1 LNEFITGQR
10 WVSDPEAD
18 KGLGTVIKVEGRTVT
33 LAFLATGESR
43 TYAAETAPLTRA
55 VFQVGN
61 GIASHEG
68 WAMVIQSIEEIDGLL
83 IYHGLREDGSTARL
97 EEGDLDNFLQLNLP
111 TDRLYSRRIDKAKWF
126 ELRYQTLLEM
136 NRLAHSEVWGLA
148 GVRTTLIPHQL
159 YIAHE
164 VANRFAPRVLL
175 ADEVGLGKTI
185 EAGLIIHHQLLM
197 ERAQRVLIITPG
209 PLVHQW
215 LVEMLRRFNLHF
227 SVFNDER
234 WEALAEDEDINPFDS
249 EQRVL
254 CDLDFFVHHTDR
266 LEKALASQ
274 WDLLVVDEAHHLEW
288 SEEDPSAEYLCIELL
303 SELTAGVLLLTATPE
318 QLGKAAHFAR
328 LRLLDPDRYP
338 SLDAF
343 IQEEHDYEPVA
354 QAVEALLDNQ
364 PLPATVEKELKGIFA
379 EANNRKYLDIIGNEN
394 SSDEEVSV
402 AREALVEQ
410 LLDRHG
416 AGRVLFRNT
425 RASVTGFPQRKLIPY
440 PLPVPEQYQQVW
452 TDIAIEDEL
461 QYSISLEL
469 GYQHHSLQNSEED
482 DVAENNSVPTIWTD
496 IDPRVPWLIEK
507 IKSLGNE
514 KILLITASAETVLD
528 LASALRL
535 KQGIHAAVFHEDMSI
550 IERDRAAAFF
560 ADPEDGTQILLC
572 SEIGSEGRNFQFS
585 QHLILFDLPFNPDLL
600 EQRIGRLDR
609 IGQMHDIQIHVPY
622 LMDSAQEVLF
632 NWYQQGLSAF
642 EKPCPAAHGVF
653 VEFEAELHD
662 ICVPSSDGKKYNQ
675 DELKLL
681 VKKSHQRTEQLND
694 EMHRGRDRLL
704 EFNSCR
710 PKKAAELVD
719 QANEQENPD
728 HLFSYLEKVFDC
740 YGVDFES
747 HSQNSWIL
755 RPGPYLQTGFPG
767 LMEEGMTITCHRDT
781 ALSNEDQHFLSWE
794 HPMVTGAMEMTLIG
808 EKGNTGFTAISH
820 PGLKPGS
827 IFLECLYVLD
837 APSHKKLETRR
848 YLPPTLMRFVVD
860 QQGKDIE
867 DALSHKRISEC
878 QIDVDK
884 DTSRKIVKACMQE
897 IRNIVPTADAL
908 AQQQAPQIIEQ
919 AKTRTRQSLGKEIDR
934 LQALKLV
941 NPNIRDDEMMYLI
954 TQQEQLLQVLTKAVV
969 RLDAVRIIVAT

>member
-1 LNEFITGQR
+1 LNEFIVGQR
-10 WVSDPEAD
+10 WVSDTEAD
-18 KGLGTVIKVEGRTVT
+18 KGLGTVIKVDGRMVT

-68 WAMVIQSIEEIDGLL
+68 WAMVIQSIEEAEGLL
-83 IYHGLREDGSTARL
+83 IYHGLGEDGSTARL

-136 NRLAHSEVWGLA
+136 NRLAHSETWGLA

-164 VANRFAPRVLL
+164 VANRYAPRVLL

-197 ERAQRVLIITPG
+197 ERAQRVLIVVPG

-234 WEALAEDEDINPFDS
+234 WGALAEDEEINPFDS
-249 EQRVL
+249 EQLVL
-254 CDLDFFVHHTDR
+254 CDLDFFVNHAER

-288 SEEDPSAEYLCIELL
+288 NEEEPSAEYLCIELL
-303 SELTAGVLLLTATPE
+303 AALTAGVLLLTATPE

-338 SLDAF
+338 SLEAF
-343 IQEEHDYEPVA
+343 IKEERDYESVA
-354 QAVEALLDNQ
+354 LAVEALLDNK
-364 PLPATVEKELKGIFA
+364 PLPPAAKEIFVEA
-379 EANNRKYLDIIGNEN
+379 DNRKHLDVIGNKN
-394 SSDEEVSV
+394 SSDDQVSI
-402 AREALVEQ
+402 ARETLVEQ

-425 RASVTGFPQRKLIPY
+425 RSSVTGFPQRQLVAH
-440 PLPVPEQYQQVW
+440 PLPMPEQYQRVMQNTAV
-452 TDIAIEDEL
+452 EDEL
-461 QYSISLEL
+461 QFLISPEL
-469 GYQHHSLQNSEED
+469 GYQHHFLQNNEQNDAPET
-482 DVAENNSVPTIWTD
+482 NSKHEIWTD
-496 IDPRVPWLIEK
+496 FDPRIPWLTEQ
-507 IKSLGNE
+507 IKTLADE

-528 LASALRL
+528 LASELRL
-535 KQGIHAAVFHEDMSI
+535 KHGIHAAIFHEGMSI

-560 ADPEDGTQILLC
+560 ADPDDGTQILIC

-585 QHLILFDLPFNPDLL
+585 RHLILFDLPFNPDLL

-609 IGQMHDIQIHVPY
+609 IGQMSDIQIHAPY
-622 LMDSAQEVLF
+622 LENSAQEVLF

-642 EKPCPAAHGVF
+642 EQPCPAAHSVF
-653 VEFEAELHD
+653 VEFDEELRD
-662 ICVPSSDGKKYNQ
+662 ALLTASEKTDSP
-675 DELKLL
+675 DELKRLIE
-681 VKKSHQRTEQLND
+681 KSHQRTEQLND

-710 PKKAAELVD
+710 PQKAAELIE
-719 QANEQENPD
+719 QAIEQENPE

-740 YGVDFES
+740 YGVEFES
-747 HSQNSWIL
+747 HSHNSWIL
-755 RPGPYLQTGFPG
+755 RPGPYLETGFPG
-767 LMEEGMTITCHRDT
+767 LMEEGMTVTCYRDT
-781 ALSNEDQHFLSWE
+781 ALSNEDQHYLSWE
-794 HPMVTGAMEMTLIG
+794 HPMVTGAMELTLIG
-808 EKGNTGFTAISH
+808 EKGNTGFTAITH

-837 APSHKKLETRR
+837 TPSHKSLETRR

-860 QQGKDIE
+860 QQGRNIE
-867 DALSHKRISEC
+867 DALSHERISEC
-878 QIDVDK
+878 RVDVDK
-884 DTSRKIVKACMQE
+884 DTSRKIVKACMPQ
-897 IRNIVPTADAL
+897 IQTIIPAADDL
-908 AQQQAPQIIEQ
+908 AQQQAPQIIQQ
-919 AKTRTRQSLGKEIDR
+919 AKERTQQALGKEIDR
-934 LQALKLV
+934 LQALRIV
-941 NPNIRDDEMMYLI
+941 NPNIRDEEVDYLVI
-954 TQQEQLLQVLTKAVV
+954 QQEQLLQVLTNAVV